1 MIIQGTIG
9 IEKEIVALLGYGAV
23 IIGIMAVNAFWF
35 CAGLLHKWQQAKII
49 RILWVV
55 YVIAPLLVGGAY
67 TWSILRNP
75 PLSTGSEQFVFG
87 RGLDYFL
94 YWLALESLIAICGT
108 VAIIAQAY
116 WKRKMTI
123 AEQCAA
129 LLPSAPAGPSESA
142 R

>member
-1 MIIQGTIG
+1 MIQGTIG
-9 IEKEIVALLGYGAV
+9 FDKEILALLGYSAV

-35 CAGLLHKWQQAKII
+35 SAGMLHKWQHAKVI

-55 YVIAPLLVGGAY
+55 YVVAPLLVGGAY
-67 TWSILRNP
+67 TWSIIRNP

-94 YWLALESLIAICGT
+94 YWLAFESLIAVCGT
-108 VAIIAQAY
+108 VAIIAQGY
-116 WKRKMTI
+116 LKRKVTI
-123 AEQCAA
+123 AEQCTAP
-129 LLPSAPAGPSESA
+129 LPPPPAGPSEGA